1 MKNMTEHIYRGPEMR
16 FLKISTMMVI
26 ILYGIYQAQAVI
38 VLFIVSI
45 FLAAI
50 GRVPVLWMERKHIPT
65 IAAVLMVIAALVV
78 LILGIGA
85 VVGLSLNNFS
95 EALPFYQSRAEGMLL
110 AFKSMMAGK
119 GIHITDEVLLKYV
132 DTNALMNFASSLFT
146 TVSSLLS
153 STFLILFT
161 IMFILLEASSFP
173 AKIRHINDNPKTSF
187 TQISGFVNDIKRYMI
202 IKMLINLTASSLIIV
217 WLSILGVDFP
227 LLWGFMAFLLLFIP
241 SIGSVIAAI
250 PAILLALVQLG
261 VGTAA
266 LTAAGYFAIGTVLG
280 NIIEPKVMG
289 KKFGMSTLVVFL
301 SLIIWGNL
309 LGIVGALLC
318 VPLTMSLKLAC
329 EMNEETKW
337 IAVLL
342 GPEISQEK
350 IQSKST

>member
-1 MKNMTEHIYRGPEMR
+1 MIEHTHSNREFR
-16 FLKISTMMVI
+16 FLKIATMLVI
-26 ILYGIYQAQAVI
+26 VLYGVNQAQSVL

-65 IAAVLMVIAALVV
+65 IVAVLFVIAALIV
-78 LILGIGA
+78 LLLSIGA
-85 VVGLSLNNFS
+85 VVGISLNNFS
-95 EALPFYQSRAEGMLL
+95 DALPFYRIRAQEMLL
-110 AFKSMMAGK
+110 TFKSVMAGK
-119 GIHITDEVLLKYV
+119 GIHITDEILLRSV
-132 DTNALMNFASSLFT
+132 NTDALMNFASSLFT

-153 STFLILFT
+153 STFLILFSV
-161 IMFILLEASSFP
+161 MFILLEASSFP
-173 AKIRHINDNPKTSF
+173 KKIRHINDDPKASF
-187 TQISGFVNDIKRYMI
+187 EQITGFVNDIKRYMV
-202 IKMLINLTASSLIIV
+202 IKMLINLSASILIII
-217 WLSILGVDFP
+217 WLTVLGVDFP

-241 SIGSVIAAI
+241 SIGSVIAAV

-261 VGTAA
+261 IGTAA
-266 LTAAGYFAIGTVLG
+266 LTALGYFAIGTLVG

-329 EMNEETKW
+329 EMNEETRW

-342 GPEISQEK
+342 GPEVHSKNVHEK
-350 IQSKST
+350 SNKN